1 MATFKNDL
9 ENMSY
14 ALGMNMCEYLAHLPI
29 KIDTNTFVKAF
40 QDFDNDKKFEFSGE
54 EYQKY
59 MKMFQEEARKAS
71 EKAIAEIAE
80 RNIQIEKEFLAEN
93 GKKDGVKST
102 ESGLQYEVIT
112 EGTGAKPAKTDV
124 VKVHYTGMLLNGQ
137 VFDSSVQ
144 RGEPAQFG
152 LNQVIAGWTEGLQLL
167 ACGSKFKFYIPA
179 KLAYG
184 ERGAGES
191 IPPNATLIFEVE
203 LLDIVK

>member
-1 MATFKNDL
+1 
-9 ENMSY
+9 MSY

-40 QDFDNDKKFEFSGE
+40 QDFDNDKKFELSGE
-54 EYQKY
+54 EYSKF
-59 MKMFQEEARKAS
+59 MKMFQEEAKKAS
-71 EKAIAEIAE
+71 EKAIAEIAA
-80 RNIQIEKEFLAEN
+80 RNVEIEKEFLAEN
-93 GKKDGVKST
+93 GKKEGVKT
-102 ESGLQYEVIT
+102 TASGLQYEVIT
-112 EGTGAKPAKTDV
+112 EGNGDKPAKTDV

-152 LNQVIAGWTEGLQLL
+152 LNQVIAGWTEGLQLMT
-167 ACGSKFKFYIPA
+167 CGSKYKFYIPA

-184 ERGAGES
+184 ERGAGEM
-191 IPPNATLIFEVE
+191 IPPSATLIFEVE